1 MHVEDG
7 QSASTETD
15 EITSSIRNTL
25 VEHGLNVQTI
35 AIESTD
41 ISAEHPHVVQWRV
54 DVAFLGEPILISPAF
69 VVAMGND
76 ISALGGVHA
85 NSIWQENEDLVIVSR
100 VPA

>member
-1 MHVEDG
+1 VHVEDG

-54 DVAFLGEPILISPAF
+54 DVTFLGEPILISPAF